1 MSNNFTLGKRTQRV
15 QIAIPVSLFE
25 GTEREDTT
33 TLVVNARGALVALRM
48 QTAVGQRLSLVHKA
62 SGTRIECSVV
72 SRQETKD
79 GQIHVGI
86 AFDEPAPRYWGLSFP
101 PEDWN
106 SADRKL
112 HAPTLTG
119 PVKS

>member
-1 MSNNFTLGKRTQRV
+1 VSNNFTLGKRTQRV